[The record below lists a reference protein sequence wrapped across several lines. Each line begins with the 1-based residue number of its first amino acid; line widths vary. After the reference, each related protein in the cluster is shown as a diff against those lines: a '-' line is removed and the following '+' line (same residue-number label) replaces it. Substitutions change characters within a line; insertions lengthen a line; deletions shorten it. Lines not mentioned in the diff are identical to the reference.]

1 MRAHTNGRTHLSRPC
16 TLFGV
21 KRIHTPVGRHD
32 ACTAQ
37 GKLEAVGGIF
47 PQLQPAWWVPSLP
60 LAKSRGA
67 DEASRGTARARTGA
81 HGLPSSARLVGG
93 SARAAMIAS
102 ALHSRR
108 PTGVAISLVCLGV
121 VASVAL
127 LSLPTASPRLPT
139 PSELVR
145 QSSAARSAVAHDLE
159 RGRAVP
165 EVKADAIMEQDGDR
179 PGGGFL
185 SSMLRRMEGL
195 VPSTGAQQQLARKWW
210 ECGGHACEHAQ
221 APALPAA
228 GIHMGALDRFRKK
241 NCGTAE
247 CIYANAATG
256 FNVPGTGVAGHRWA
270 SSGHLAPGAAKEN
283 VGDSLT
289 QFGGRGAPFPA
300 RDKNNR
306 DPVVVQER
314 KLGTHDLHG
323 GAKIDL
329 SRGGPPRTE
338 KAPLHYAFIGGSLG
352 KGANG
357 AINPHD
363 QVVVRHSS
371 VGFPRFD
378 ADGEPLP
385 QAPPPPPVIGHLNE
399 RSSADE
405 RLAAFL
411 DEVPVSL

>member
-1 MRAHTNGRTHLSRPC
+1 
-16 TLFGV
+16 
-21 KRIHTPVGRHD
+21 
-32 ACTAQ
+32 
-37 GKLEAVGGIF
+37 
-47 PQLQPAWWVPSLP
+47 
-60 LAKSRGA
+60 
-67 DEASRGTARARTGA
+67 
-81 HGLPSSARLVGG
+81 
-93 SARAAMIAS
+93 MIAS
-102 ALHSRR
+102 GLHSRR
-108 PTGVAISLVCLGV
+108 ATGISLALVCLGV

-221 APALPAA
+221 APALPAG

-270 SSGHLAPGAAKEN
+270 SSGHLVPGAAKEN

-289 QFGGRGAPFPA
+289 QFGGRGAPFA
-300 RDKNNR
+300 GRDKNNR
-306 DPVVVQER
+306 APIVVQER

-329 SRGGPPRTE
+329 NRGGPPRTE

-357 AINPHD
+357 AFNPHD
-363 QVVVRHSS
+363 EVVVRHSS

>member
-1 MRAHTNGRTHLSRPC
+1 MWCDVTRDLHTCVVP
-16 TLFGV
+16 
-21 KRIHTPVGRHD
+21 D
-32 ACTAQ
+32 TA
-37 GKLEAVGGIF
+37 
-47 PQLQPAWWVPSLP
+47 LP
-60 LAKSRGA
+60 RGA
-67 DEASRGTARARTGA
+67 AGTMHGDKDARAE
-81 HGLPSSARLVGG
+81 
-93 SARAAMIAS
+93 MIAS
-102 ALHSRR
+102 GLHSRR
-108 PTGVAISLVCLGV
+108 ATGISLALVCLGV

-165 EVKADAIMEQDGDR
+165 EVKADVIMEQDGDR

-221 APALPAA
+221 APALPAG

-283 VGDSLT
+283 VGEGDHVEDWHTGRFVVDETSLMY
-289 QFGGRGAPFPA
+289 
-300 RDKNNR
+300 
-306 DPVVVQER
+306 VM
-314 KLGTHDLHG
+314 GT
-323 GAKIDL
+323 KIDWIEE
-329 SRGGPPRTE
+329 T
-338 KAPLHYAFIGGSLG
+338 FGSQFE
-352 KGANG
+352 
-357 AINPHD
+357 ISNPN
-363 QVVVRHSS
+363 STS
-371 VGFPRFD
+371 ACGC
-378 ADGEPLP
+378 GESFG
-385 QAPPPPPVIGHLNE
+385 V
-399 RSSADE
+399 
-405 RLAAFL
+405 
-411 DEVPVSL
+411 